1 MKTKIHYKTE
11 IKKVPLTNGYAEIFV
26 NWELPSK
33 ELVESSQL
41 KEVCAEPI
49 IESIG
54 FSSDSYEQH
63 YQNDG
68 FLYIKYLDFLS
79 IHDEI
84 KNILSDF
91 KKIKRE
97 EYLEIYDSLCIFDKD
112 DDKITEKLNLPF
124 LGEQSPEKIVSKIGT
139 VADKMKVYYD
149 KNETAFNEK
158 EKQFLNKAFDTIESF
173 FDHKN
178 KYLVITKQKEDL
190 KTEIIKAESFT
201 QLCQNLEKQNKKIIQ
216 ITMF

>member
-11 IKKVPLTNGYAEIFV
+11 IKKVPLSTGYAEIHIS
-26 NWELPSK
+26 WKLPSK
-33 ELVESSQL
+33 ELVQSSQL
-41 KEVCAEPI
+41 KEICAEPV
-49 IESIG
+49 IESIM
-54 FSSDSYEQH
+54 FSPDSYEQH

-79 IHDEI
+79 IQEEI

-112 DDKITEKLNLPF
+112 DDKITEKINLPF
-124 LGEQSPEKIVSKIGT
+124 LGGQSPEKIVSKICT
-139 VADKMKVYYD
+139 VADKMKAYYD

-173 FDHKN
+173 FDPKN